1 MRMGKCLGKGKDKR
15 MVLVKQTT
23 IMGKNWECS
32 FFLTQKPL
40 SGTKTNFLPFSL
52 IPLNTQSYSNHF
64 SKLSRMVQLNSNDFK
79 PYIPAED
86 TSVKEFT
93 LRAVLLGSL
102 FGVLF
107 GAATVYLALK
117 AGLTVSASIPI
128 AVLAISLGR
137 KFLGTTILENNIIQT
152 TGSAGE
158 SVAAGVVFTLPAFLF
173 LSDGIGKGYFNYWTI
188 LMLAIFGGIL
198 GVLMMI
204 PLRRS
209 LIVKEHANLPYPEG
223 TACAQVLIAGEK
235 GGDFAKTAYQGLGFA
250 FAYAL
255 LQRVFHVIAEV
266 PKFATGIA
274 NKYLPAAVVSG
285 EITPE
290 YLGVGYII
298 GPRIAGVLVAG
309 GVLAWM
315 GLIPLLA
322 TLVTPDTIAAQLSK
336 LGLMDPTVVSARFG
350 WDPATHSF
358 TNLSDAVYRAYVRQI
373 GAGAV
378 AGAGFITLFKT
389 FPTIVSSFRESL
401 ADMRNRDKNVAVSRT
416 ENDLSLK
423 VVGIGALALILLM
436 AVLPNVPGDGFL
448 SKLLIGVLV
457 IIFGF
462 FFVTVS
468 SRIVGIIGSSNNPI
482 SGMTIATI
490 MGTALVF
497 IGVGWT
503 GKVYE
508 PMALVVGSMICIA
521 AANAGATSQDLKTG
535 YIVGATPKYQQLAL
549 FIGVI
554 VSTLVIGFTVQF
566 LDNPT
571 AEMRAAGIE
580 HAIGEKF
587 NAPQA
592 TLMATLIKGLLSF
605 NLDWQFVLVG
615 VFVAITMELCEV
627 KSLSFAVG
635 LYLPL
640 ATTLPIW
647 IGGVLRGLTDWMAK
661 RKGEEAEDADLGK
674 GSLFATGL
682 VAGGALAGVV
692 VAMLQASDVTA
703 KPLETL
709 SLEHGIAG
717 GLGASGYD
725 LLGVLFYATLA
736 FFLIR
741 AARKK

>member
-1 MRMGKCLGKGKDKR
+1 M
-15 MVLVKQTT
+15 KQHN
-23 IMGKNWECS
+23 IE
-32 FFLTQKPL
+32 
-40 SGTKTNFLPFSL
+40 
-52 IPLNTQSYSNHF
+52 
-64 SKLSRMVQLNSNDFK
+64 FK
-79 PYIPAED
+79 PYIPAEN

-93 LRAVLLGSL
+93 LRAVVIGAL

-137 KFLGTTILENNIIQT
+137 KFLRTTILENNIIQT

-173 LSDGIGKGYFNYWTI
+173 LSDGVGKGYFNYWTI
-188 LMLAIFGGIL
+188 LMLAVFGGIL

-209 LIVKEHANLPYPEG
+209 LIVKEHDTLPYPEG

-250 FAYAL
+250 FVYAL
-255 LQRVFHVIAEV
+255 LQKVFHVIAEV
-266 PKFATGIA
+266 PQWVSSNVDKF
-274 NKYLPAAVVSG
+274 LPAARVSG

-309 GVLAWM
+309 GVLAWL

-322 TLVTPDTIAAQLSK
+322 TLVPPDTIAAQLTK
-336 LGLMDPTVVSARFG
+336 LDLLVIMDPLTNTIRGYRYG
-350 WDPATHSF
+350 WNPETHQF
-358 TNLSDAVYRAYVRQI
+358 ANLSEAVYRAYVRQI

-378 AGAGFITLFKT
+378 AGAGFITLIKT
-389 FPTIVSSFRESL
+389 LPTIVSSFRESVGAL
-401 ADMRNRDKNVAVSRT
+401 KNRDKNAAVART
-416 ENDLSLK
+416 DNDLSIQ
-423 VVGIGALALILLM
+423 VVGLGCLALVLLM
-436 AVLPNVPGDGFL
+436 AVLPNIPGEHIGQ
-448 SKLLIGVLV
+448 KLLIGLLV

-462 FFVTVS
+462 FFVTVA
-468 SRIVGIIGSSNNPI
+468 SRIVGIIGSSNSPV

-503 GKVYE
+503 GKVFE
-508 PMALVVGSMICIA
+508 PMALVVGGMICIA

-535 YIVGATPKYQQLAL
+535 YLVGATPRYQQLAL
-549 FIGVI
+549 FIGVV
-554 VSTLVIGFTVQF
+554 VSTLVIGFTVLF

-571 AEMRAAGIE
+571 AEMRAQGIE

-615 VFVAITMELCEV
+615 LFVAVTLELCAV

-640 ATTLPIW
+640 STTLPIW
-647 IGGVLRGLTDWMAK
+647 IGGALRGLSDWMAA
-661 RKGEEAEDADLGK
+661 RKGEAAEDADLGK

-692 VAMLQASDVTA
+692 VALLQASDKTA
-703 KPLETL
+703 GPLENVN
-709 SLEHGIAG
+709 LEHRISGA
-717 GLGASGYD
+717 LGEGMYQV
-725 LLGVLFYATLA
+725 LGVLFFASLA
-736 FFLIR
+736 YFLIR
-741 AARKK
+741 AGTKKDA

>member
-1 MRMGKCLGKGKDKR
+1 MAQPQRS
-15 MVLVKQTT
+15 
-23 IMGKNWECS
+23 E
-32 FFLTQKPL
+32 
-40 SGTKTNFLPFSL
+40 
-52 IPLNTQSYSNHF
+52 
-64 SKLSRMVQLNSNDFK
+64 FK
-79 PYIPAED
+79 PYIAAD
-86 TSVKEFT
+86 DRSVKEFT

-102 FGVLF
+102 FGILF

-137 KFLGTTILENNIIQT
+137 RFLGTTILENNIIQT

-209 LIVKEHANLPYPEG
+209 LIVKEHDNLPYPEG

-250 FAYAL
+250 FVYAI
-255 LQRVFHVIAEV
+255 LQKVLHVIAEV
-266 PKFATGIA
+266 PKFATAAA

-309 GVLAWM
+309 GVLAWL
-315 GLIPLLA
+315 GFIPLLA
-322 TLVTPDTIAAQLSK
+322 TLVPPDTIAAQLAK
-336 LGLMDPTVVSARFG
+336 LGLMDPSVANARFG
-350 WDPATHSF
+350 WDPATHVF

-389 FPTIVSSFRESL
+389 MPTIISSFRESL
-401 ADMRNRDKNVAVSRT
+401 ADMRNRDKNAAVVRT
-416 ENDLSLK
+416 DDDLSMK
-423 VVGIGALALILLM
+423 VVGIGILSLILLM
-436 AVLPNVPGDGFL
+436 AILPNVPGDNFF

-457 IIFGF
+457 IVFGF

-535 YIVGATPKYQQLAL
+535 YIVGATPRYQQLAL

-615 VFVAITMELCEV
+615 LFISITMELCAV

-640 ATTLPIW
+640 ATTLPIYA
-647 IGGVLRGLTDWMAK
+647 GGALRGLTDWMAK
-661 RKGEEAEDADLGK
+661 RKGEEEEDADLGK

-692 VAMLQASDVTA
+692 VAMLQASDATA

-709 SLEHGIAG
+709 SLEHGLAG
-717 GLGASGYD
+717 GLGQGGYD
-725 LLGVLFYATLA
+725 FLGLA
-736 FFLIR
+736 FFSILAVFLIR